1 MVRSEQQSS
10 KRILYPTWKRVQ
22 VLKHIKKN
30 PISDKWAH
38 LREKGQNVPE
48 VLKKLE
54 LISATIFVTTKR
66 KFCSYSLLF
75 KAHNISRTQH
85 FNAKSCNIVG
95 SCWEMLWR
103 SWPNAHNNLTIFKL
117 GPITSNKLA
126 KRAQQVVRNM
136 LQDVALKCYV
146 RVAGPLLLKLVPHSL
161 ILYPSL
167 QILLLLRS
175 LLRLVEAVYN
185 QFSSSPW

>member
-22 VLKHIKKN
+22 VLKHKKKN
-30 PISDKWAH
+30 PISDIWAYLLEKRTKCPWSTSKTWTDFCNH
-38 LREKGQNVPE
+38 L
-48 VLKKLE
+48 
-54 LISATIFVTTKR
+54 VTTKR
-66 KFCSYSLLF
+66 AHTLSFLRLTTF
-75 KAHNISRTQH
+75 HAHNISTQ
-85 FNAKSCNIVG
+85 NLATLLDRVG
-95 SCWEMLWR
+95 RC
-103 SWPNAHNNLTIFKL
+103 LTIFKL
-117 GPITSNKLA
+117 GPITSNKLP
-126 KRAQQVVRNM
+126 KRAQHVVRNV